1 MENQG
6 KIDQRIKSVKLFKIN
21 SKDTITALLG
31 PFLVPLLLILN
42 KY

>member
-1 MENQG
+1 MENQV
-6 KIDQRIKSVKLFKIN
+6 KFDQRIKSVKLFKIN
-21 SKDTITALLG
+21 SKDTIKALLG